1 MNKMTLLLQEPAQI
15 DRRRAE
21 NDSRKYK
28 LCPLAFCNCYGAR
41 DPEIIE
47 RVCSKA
53 FEFCSSLQ
61 DNTPITEREWKSNNY
76 AIDFINVA
84 EERVILSGEN

>member
-1 MNKMTLLLQEPAQI
+1 MNKMILLSQEPAQI
-15 DRRRAE
+15 DRRKAE
-21 NDSRKYK
+21 KDSRKYS
-28 LCPLAFCNCYGAR
+28 LCPLAFCDCYGAR

-53 FEFCSSLQ
+53 FEFCSSFQ
-61 DNTPITEREWKSNNY
+61 DNTPISKGEWESKSY
-76 AIDFINVA
+76 VVDFITPA